1 MKKYKYMIQNFTITK
16 LDNKGNEKAP
26 TRSLSTN
33 LGTKEKPLWTTIG
46 KGWVKT
52 DVKGNQYVS
61 VQLEKTR
68 QYESDE
74 GVKTVE
80 GYVIVKE
87 KEYNDLV
94 EFYKQNF
101 KAKIGNTDVVYPDED
116 INPENIPF

>member
-1 MKKYKYMIQNFTITK
+1 MIQNFTITK
-16 LDNKGNEKAP
+16 IDNKGNEKAP

-61 VQLEKTR
+61 VQLEKSR
-68 QYESDE
+68 EYESE
-74 GVKTVE
+74 GIVKKVD
-80 GYVIVKE
+80 GYIVVKE

-94 EFYKQNF
+94 AFYK
-101 KAKIGNTDVVYPDED
+101 KHIETKIGNTDVDYPKED
-116 INPENIPF
+116 INPEEIPF

>member
-1 MKKYKYMIQNFTITK
+1 MIQNFTITK
-16 LDNKGNEKAP
+16 IDNKKNEKAP

-87 KEYNDLV
+87 KEYTNLV

-101 KAKIGNTDVVYPDED
+101 KTKIGNTDVVYPDED